1 MEQLSA
7 LRIEMMRL
15 LCGFAEQFSATDLY
29 RNATSFSR
37 HRFLRTAFKIQ
48 REAKRSPI
56 HYCRCGELAVQDDST
71 AISLVSRRMG
81 SGSLP
86 FASSFKSSD
95 EEYWTLT

>member
-1 MEQLSA
+1 MERSSA

-29 RNATSFSR
+29 RNATSFRS

-71 AISLVSRRMG
+71 GNFVGL
-81 SGSLP
+81 
-86 FASSFKSSD
+86 ASDRVRQIPLCK
-95 EEYWTLT
+95 LTQII